1 MMLKIPGNGVSMP
14 GKTKLDKEKT
24 TQCQTELVGFLVVF
38 SLIMYFSSVQESIA
52 LQARQWKL
60 QITGQNVR
68 EKYKG
73 GLSLLERVK
82 SLIHDVRRVG
92 WTLQL
97 TDILPDVF
105 IWMISGNKRVAYHRI
120 TSRCQQI
127 LNYHFKILYFCQKS
141 SLLFLVRR
149 MRSWLWKS
157 TNHSAESK
165 CVLVDDKDINRHSTS
180 CQAEAGMGRQAGK
193 L

>member
-1 MMLKIPGNGVSMP
+1 MGCLCQERPSLIRKRQLNA
-14 GKTKLDKEKT
+14 KLNWW
-24 TQCQTELVGFLVVF
+24 VFVVVF
-38 SLIMYFSSVQESIA
+38 SLLMYFSSVQENIA

-92 WTLQL
+92 LKLQL
-97 TDILPDVF
+97 TDILQPQHALPDVF

-120 TSRCQQI
+120 TSRCQKI
-127 LNYHFKILYFCQKS
+127 LNDYL
-141 SLLFLVRR
+141 
-149 MRSWLWKS
+149 
-157 TNHSAESK
+157 
-165 CVLVDDKDINRHSTS
+165 
-180 CQAEAGMGRQAGK
+180 
-193 L
+193 

>member
-24 TQCQTELVGFLVVF
+24 TQSQNELVGFFVVF
-38 SLIMYFSSVQESIA
+38 SLIMYFSSVQENIA

-82 SLIHDVRRVG
+82 SLIHDVRHVG
-92 WTLQL
+92 
-97 TDILPDVF
+97 
-105 IWMISGNKRVAYHRI
+105 
-120 TSRCQQI
+120 
-127 LNYHFKILYFCQKS
+127 
-141 SLLFLVRR
+141 
-149 MRSWLWKS
+149 
-157 TNHSAESK
+157 
-165 CVLVDDKDINRHSTS
+165 
-180 CQAEAGMGRQAGK
+180 
-193 L
+193 

>member
-1 MMLKIPGNGVSMP
+1 MP
-14 GKTKLDKEKT
+14 NWAGT
-24 TQCQTELVGFLVVF
+24 CFVVAF
-38 SLIMYFSSVQESIA
+38 SVIMYFSSVQESIA

-97 TDILPDVF
+97 TDILQPQHALPDVF

-120 TSRCQQI
+120 TSRSQQI
-127 LNYHFKILYFCQKS
+127 LNYYFKILNFCQES

-149 MRSWLWKS
+149 MWSWLWKS
-157 TNHSAESK
+157 ADYSPKSK
-165 CVLVDDKDINRHSTS
+165 CVPDDDKDITRHSTS
-180 CQAEAGMGRQAGK
+180 CQAEAEMGRQAGK